1 MHFRFIPTE
10 ALVAGALL
18 FLTATRTS
26 AQSDVERYQ
35 KLEAEVQALRQ
46 QMGAMQ
52 EQHARE
58 IAELKTMLKQQ
69 VAATPAPAAATV
81 TPTAQPSL
89 YESFKHAA
97 QQTATGGEPS
107 LYESVKRS
115 AATLVPEAVA
125 GKGADLDLS
134 VVLDT
139 YLYHD
144 TAGEAGS
151 LPGRMSG
158 FAGDGD
164 DEGPKN
170 GFNLR
175 EVELGLSAAVDPY
188 FRAWATVSIEEDGA
202 GFEEAVLQT
211 TSLPYGFT
219 LSGGKIKSGIG
230 RLNRQHAH
238 AWDFL
243 DAPLVYR
250 AMFGD
255 EGLSDDGLQLTWLAP
270 TPFYLLFGTEVFN
283 GGNEQSFNVSDAEG
297 MPSHDA
303 PRLYTAFMKVGPDLG
318 PNHALQFGLSALS
331 GRSQVYEEDTGTG
344 DAGADGDTR
353 IYGTDFVYK
362 YDAMRTHGEGDII
375 VQGEYF
381 YRDQD
386 LDDLS
391 GRWVGLQPWAKQQD
405 GYYVQ
410 GLYGILPRWR
420 TGLRWD
426 QVGVIN
432 DVQDPE
438 AGDLACDDSYRL
450 TTVLDWQLS
459 EFSLLRLQA
468 GRGWYATDDGREDA
482 WEFALEWQVTFGKH
496 PAHDF

>member
-1 MHFRFIPTE
+1 MSFYPLSKT
-10 ALVAGALL
+10 LVAGVL
-18 FLTATRTS
+18 FVFAATLAS
-26 AQSDVERYQ
+26 PAQSDDARYQ
-35 KLEAEVQALRQ
+35 KLENEVNALRQ
-46 QMGAMQ
+46 QLSALQ

-58 IAELKTMLKQQ
+58 LAELKVMLQKQSVVTTTVV
-69 VAATPAPAAATV
+69 VAQAPATGTGQAAA
-81 TPTAQPSL
+81 P
-89 YESFKHAA
+89 
-97 QQTATGGEPS
+97 
-107 LYESVKRS
+107 S
-115 AATLVPEAVA
+115 AATMAAAPAPQSLYDSLKQSAEALVPEAVA

-144 TAGEAGS
+144 TADEAGT
-151 LPGRMSG
+151 LPTRMSG
-158 FAGDGD
+158 FKSAGDSD
-164 DEGPKN
+164 GPDN

-175 EVELGLSAAVDPY
+175 EVELGLSGEVDPY
-188 FRAWATVSIEEDGA
+188 FRAWATVSVNEDSA

-230 RLNRQHAH
+230 RLNRQHSH
-238 AWDFL
+238 VWDFV

-255 EGLSDDGLQLTWLAP
+255 EGLSDDGVQLTWLAP

-283 GGNEQSFNVSDAEG
+283 GDNDPSFNDLSDDHDEL
-297 MPSHDA
+297 PSHDA
-303 PRLYTAFMKVGPDLG
+303 PRLYTAFMKTGPDLG
-318 PNHALQFGLSALS
+318 PNHALQFGLSGLS
-331 GRSQVYEEDTGTG
+331 GRHEVWDEDEEG
-344 DAGADGDTR
+344 GASGESR
-353 IYGTDFVYK
+353 IFGTDFVYK
-362 YDAMRTHGEGDII
+362 YDAMRSHGDGDVI

-386 LDDLS
+386 LDHTVATWEDMPAWTAS
-391 GRWVGLQPWAKQQD
+391 QD

-410 GLYGILPRWR
+410 GLYGFLPRWR

-426 QVGVIN
+426 QVGLIN
-432 DVQDPE
+432 NVSTPE
-438 AGDLACDDSYRL
+438 EDDLACEESYRL
-450 TTVLDWQLS
+450 TSVLDWKFS

-468 GRGWYATDDGREDA
+468 GRGWYATDDGRENA

>member
-1 MHFRFIPTE
+1 MISCSHVK
-10 ALVAGALL
+10 ALVVGAV
-18 FLTATRTS
+18 FIFSATFPS
-26 AQSDVERYQ
+26 LAQADDARYQ
-35 KLEAEVQALRQ
+35 KLEDEVNQLRR
-46 QMGAMQ
+46 QMSAMQ
-52 EQHARE
+52 EQHALELAE
-58 IAELKTMLKQQ
+58 IKAMLQKQSVVTAAVVVAQAPEAQTRGAAALTLYDSLKQS
-69 VAATPAPAAATV
+69 AEALAP
-81 TPTAQPSL
+81 QS
-89 YESFKHAA
+89 
-97 QQTATGGEPS
+97 
-107 LYESVKRS
+107 
-115 AATLVPEAVA
+115 VA
-125 GKGADLDLS
+125 GKGAELDLS

-139 YLYHD
+139 YFYHD
-144 TAGEAGS
+144 TANEAGT
-151 LPGRMSG
+151 LPSRMRG
-158 FAGDGD
+158 FKSAGEG
-164 DEGPKN
+164 EGPEN

-175 EVELGLSAAVDPY
+175 EVELGLSAEVDPY
-188 FRAWATVSIEEDGA
+188 FRAWATVSVEEDGA

-211 TSLPYGFT
+211 TSLPYGLT

-230 RLNRQHAH
+230 RINRQHAH

-255 EGLSDDGLQLTWLAP
+255 EGLADDGVQLTWLAP

-283 GGNEQSFNVSDAEG
+283 GNNDQSFAVPDAEG

-303 PRLYTAFMKVGPDLG
+303 PRLYTAFMKTGPDLG
-318 PNHALQFGLSALS
+318 PNHALQFGLSGLS
-331 GRSQVYEEDTGTG
+331 GRHQIWDEDEE
-344 DAGADGDTR
+344 AGASGESR
-353 IYGTDFVYK
+353 IFGADFVYK
-362 YDAMRTHGEGDII
+362 YNAMRSHGEGDVI

-386 LDDLS
+386 LDHTVAN
-391 GRWVGLQPWAKQQD
+391 WEGLPAWTASQD

-426 QVGVIN
+426 QVGLID
-432 DVQDPE
+432 DVSTPE
-438 AGDLACDDSYRL
+438 DGDLPCDDSYRL
-450 TTVLDWQLS
+450 TSVLDWQLS